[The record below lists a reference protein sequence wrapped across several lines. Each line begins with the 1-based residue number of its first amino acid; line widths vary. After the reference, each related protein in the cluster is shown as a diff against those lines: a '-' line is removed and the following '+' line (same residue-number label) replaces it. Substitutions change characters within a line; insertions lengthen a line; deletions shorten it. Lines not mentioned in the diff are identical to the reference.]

1 MFIKLSRDMEYMKK
15 TQIDIVKMKAK
26 IFMMQIMMDRI
37 NG

>member
-1 MFIKLSRDMEYMKK
+1 MFIKLNRDTEYMK

-26 IFMMQIMMDRI
+26 IFRMQIMMDRI